1 MIFAG
6 IVAGGSGTRIKNADK
21 PKQFIEIGGV
31 PILIRTIR
39 AFEEIGE
46 IERIYVGINPDWYDY
61 ADKLLEEFNIS
72 TKRVRL
78 VTGGKDRNGTV
89 MNILREVTALFGVNK
104 GDVLIT
110 HDAVRPFVSE
120 KIIRENIEKAMKT
133 AACGT
138 YIPSDDTVIR
148 TTDGM
153 TVTENLPR
161 KQLMRAQ
168 TPQTFEIS
176 TLCECIRKLGDEKL
190 GMLTDTCGIL
200 TECGYPIHIVQG
212 EPMNFKITTDHDLM
226 IAGLMAMSERQ

>member
-39 AFEEIGE
+39 AFEDIGE
-46 IERIYVGINPDWYDY
+46 IERIYIGINPDWYDY
-61 ADKLLEEFNIS
+61 ADKLLEEFDVS

-89 MNILREVTALFGVNK
+89 LNILREITGIFGVNK
-104 GDVLIT
+104 GDILVT

-120 KIIRENIEKAMKT
+120 KVIRENIECAMKNN
-133 AACGT
+133 ACGT
-138 YIPSDDTVIR
+138 YIPSDDTIIR
-148 TTDGM
+148 TDNGR
-153 TVTENLPR
+153 TVTENLKR
-161 KQLMRAQ
+161 SELMRAQ

-176 TLCECIRKLGDEKL
+176 SLCACIEKL
-190 GMLTDTCGIL
+190 GQERLAQLTDTCGIM

-226 IAGLMAMSERQ
+226 IAGLMACD

>member
-6 IVAGGSGTRIKNADK
+6 IVAGGSGTRIKHADK

-31 PILIRTIR
+31 PVLIRTVK
-39 AFEEIGE
+39 AFEDIAE
-46 IERIYVGINPDWYDY
+46 IERIYIGINPDWYDY
-61 ADKLLEEFNIS
+61 ADRLLEEYGVS

-89 MNILREVTALFGVNK
+89 LNILREITGIFGVNK
-104 GDVLIT
+104 GDVLLT
-110 HDAVRPFVSE
+110 HDAVRPFISE
-120 KIIRENIEKAMKT
+120 RIIRDNISAALENS
-133 AACGT
+133 ACGT

-148 TTDGM
+148 TTDGL
-153 TVTENLPR
+153 TVSENLVR
-161 KQLMRAQ
+161 SELMRAQ

-176 TLCECIRKLGDEKL
+176 ALCECIDKLGQERL
-190 GMLTDTCGIL
+190 SQLTDTCGIM

-226 IAGLMAMSERQ
+226 IAGMIATE

>member
-31 PILIRTIR
+31 PVLVRTVR

-46 IERIYVGINPDWYDY
+46 IERIYIGINPAWYDY
-61 ADKLLEEFNIS
+61 ADKMLEEFDVS

-89 MNILREVTALFGVNK
+89 LNILREITGIFGVNK
-104 GDVLIT
+104 GDILVT

-120 KIIRENIEKAMKT
+120 KVIRENIECAMKNN
-133 AACGT
+133 ACGT
-138 YIPSDDTVIR
+138 YIPSDDTIIR
-148 TTDGM
+148 TDNGR
-153 TVTENLPR
+153 TVTENLKR
-161 KQLMRAQ
+161 SELMRAQ

-176 TLCECIRKLGDEKL
+176 ALCECIGRLGQEKVSQ
-190 GMLTDTCGIL
+190 LTDTCGIM
-200 TECGYPIHIVQG
+200 TECGFPIHIVQG

-226 IAGLMAMSERQ
+226 IAGLMACD

>member
-6 IVAGGSGTRIKNADK
+6 IVAGGSGTRITNADK

-46 IERIYVGINPDWYDY
+46 IERIYVGINADWYDY
-61 ADKLLEEFNIS
+61 ADKLLDEFDIS

-89 MNILREVTALFGVNK
+89 MNILREVTAIFGVNK

-120 KIIRENIEKAMKT
+120 RIIRDNIECAMNT

-148 TTDGM
+148 TADGL

-161 KQLMRAQ
+161 RELMRAQ

-176 TLCECIRKLGDEKL
+176 TLCDCIKKLGEDRL
-190 GMLTDTCGIL
+190 ALLTDTCGIL
-200 TECGYPIHIVQG
+200 TECGYQINIVKG

-226 IAGLMAMSERQ
+226 IAGLMACN

>member
-39 AFEEIGE
+39 AFEDIGE
-46 IERIYVGINPDWYDY
+46 IERIYIGINPDWYDY
-61 ADKLLEEFNIS
+61 ADKLLEEFDVS

-89 MNILREVTALFGVNK
+89 LNILREITGIFGVNK
-104 GDVLIT
+104 GDILVT

-120 KIIRENIEKAMKT
+120 KVIRENIECAMKNN
-133 AACGT
+133 ACGT
-138 YIPSDDTVIR
+138 YIPSDDTIIR
-148 TTDGM
+148 TADGR
-153 TVTENLPR
+153 TVTENLKR
-161 KQLMRAQ
+161 SELMRAQ

-176 TLCECIRKLGDEKL
+176 SLCACIEKL
-190 GMLTDTCGIL
+190 GQERLAQLTDTCGIM

-226 IAGLMAMSERQ
+226 IAGLMACD

>member
-31 PILIRTIR
+31 PVLVRTVR

-46 IERIYVGINPDWYDY
+46 IERIYIGINPAWYDY
-61 ADKLLEEFNIS
+61 ADKMLEEFDVS

-78 VTGGKDRNGTV
+78 VTGGQDRSGTV
-89 MNILREVTALFGVNK
+89 LNILREITGIFGANK
-104 GDVLIT
+104 GDILVT

-120 KIIRENIEKAMKT
+120 RIIRENIECAQKNL
-133 AACGT
+133 ACGT
-138 YIPSDDTVIR
+138 YIPSYDTVIK
-148 TTDGM
+148 TTDGI
-153 TVTENLPR
+153 TVSENLKR
-161 KQLMRAQ
+161 SELMRAQ

-176 TLCECIRKLGDEKL
+176 ALCECIGRLGQEKVSQ
-190 GMLTDTCGIL
+190 LTDTCGIM

-226 IAGLMAMSERQ
+226 IAGLMACD

>member
-6 IVAGGSGTRIKNADK
+6 IVAGGSGTRIKNSDK
-21 PKQFIEIGGV
+21 PKQFIEIGGL
-31 PILIRTIR
+31 PILIRTVR
-39 AFEEIGE
+39 AFEQIGE
-46 IERIYVGINPDWYDY
+46 IERIYIGINADWYDY
-61 ADKLLEEFNIS
+61 ADRLLEEYGIS
-72 TKRVRL
+72 TKNVRL

-89 MNILREVTALFGVNK
+89 MNILREVTGIFGVNK
-104 GDVLIT
+104 GDVLVT

-120 KIIRENIEKAMKT
+120 RVIRDSIECAMKN

-153 TVTENLPR
+153 TVTENLVR
-161 KQLMRAQ
+161 SELMRAQ

-176 TLCECIRKLGDEKL
+176 TLCSCIERLGQERVSS
-190 GMLTDTCGIL
+190 LTDTCGIL

-212 EPMNFKITTDHDLM
+212 EPLNFKITTDHDLM
-226 IAGLMAMSERQ
+226 MAGMIASDY

>member
-31 PILIRTIR
+31 PILIRTVR

-46 IERIYVGINPDWYDY
+46 IERIYIGINPTWYDY
-61 ADKLLEEFNIS
+61 ADKLLEEFDVS

-78 VTGGKDRNGTV
+78 VTGGQDRNGTV
-89 MNILREVTALFGVNK
+89 LNILREITGIFGTNK
-104 GDVLIT
+104 GDILVT
-110 HDAVRPFVSE
+110 HDAVRPFISE
-120 KIIRENIEKAMKT
+120 RIIRDNIECAQKNI
-133 AACGT
+133 ACGT
-138 YIPSDDTVIR
+138 YIPSDDTIIR
-148 TTDGM
+148 TTDSL
-153 TVTENLPR
+153 TVSENLKR
-161 KQLMRAQ
+161 SELMRAQ

-176 TLCECIRKLGDEKL
+176 ALCECIDKLGQEKL
-190 GMLTDTCGIL
+190 SQLTDTCGIM

-226 IAGLMAMSERQ
+226 IAGLMACD